1 MARRF
6 TNQEIAE
13 IFEHIADMLEIQGEI
28 PYKVMAYRRAAENI
42 AALGRDIYD
51 LWQEGALRTIP
62 GVGEAIEEK
71 IDQLLRTGRL
81 ELYERLKAE
90 IPPGLLEMRQIPDM
104 GPKRIK
110 AVWEKLG
117 ITTVEELEQAARAG
131 KLRDLPGFGAKLESK
146 ILAGIEAVRRRKI
159 AGRVPLGAAWPL
171 AQEIL
176 RALHEVPGV
185 QRLAAAGSFR
195 RMKETVGDLDFLV
208 AAEDPE
214 AVMERFTTLP
224 IVETVLLKGST
235 KSSVR
240 LRNGLQADL
249 RVIEA
254 ARWGTALQYF
264 TGSQQHNIQL
274 REHALRRGYS
284 LSEYA
289 LTRVESGEEILCAAE
304 EEVYER
310 LGLAYIPPE
319 LREGRGEIEA
329 ALEGRLPRL
338 VTVEDLQGD
347 LQAHSTWSDGQASI
361 RDMAR
366 AAKAKG
372 YRYMLLTDHSQ
383 SLGVARGLTPERL
396 REQRREVE
404 SVNAELG
411 DGFRIL
417 HGAEVEIRADG
428 SLDYPDEVLAS
439 LDLVVASVHTGLRQD
454 RERVTAR
461 FLAAIRHPHVHI
473 IAHPTG
479 RLLGEREGADADW
492 EAILRAAAETGT
504 LLEINANP
512 ARLDL
517 PDALARRALELGCYL
532 VISTDA
538 HSPGELDLIH
548 FGVAVARR
556 AWATPDR
563 IANTWPLERLL
574 RWAHEKPGRV
584 RRRS

>member
-1 MARRF
+1 MERRW
-6 TNQEIAE
+6 TNQEIAQ
-13 IFEHIADMLEIQGEI
+13 IFENIADMLEIQGEI

-51 LWQEGALRTIP
+51 LWKEGALRTIP

-90 IPPGLLEMRQIPDM
+90 IPQSLLEMRQIPDM

-110 AVWEKLG
+110 TVWEKLG
-117 ITTVEELEQAARAG
+117 ITTVEALEEAARAG
-131 KLRDLPGFGAKLESK
+131 KLRDLPGFGAKLEAK
-146 ILAGIEAVRRRKI
+146 ILAGIEAVKRRKI
-159 AGRVPLGAAWPL
+159 AGRVPLGVAWPL

-176 RALHEVPGV
+176 SALREVPGV
-185 QRLAAAGSFR
+185 QQLAAAGSFR
-195 RMKETVGDLDFLV
+195 RMKDTIGDLDFLV

-214 AVMERFTTLP
+214 AVMERFTSLP
-224 IVETVLLKGST
+224 IVEAVLLKGAT

-274 REHALRRGYS
+274 REHALKRGYS

-289 LTRVESGEEILCAAE
+289 LTLVKTEKEILCATE
-304 EEVYER
+304 EEVYAR

-338 VTVEDLQGD
+338 IEVADLLGD
-347 LQAHSTWSDGQASI
+347 LQVHSTWSDGQASI
-361 RDMAR
+361 REMAR

-383 SLGVARGLTPERL
+383 SLGVAKGLTPERL

-404 SVNAELG
+404 AVNAELG
-411 DGFRIL
+411 DGFRVL

-428 SLDYPDEVLAS
+428 SLDYPDDVLAS

-517 PDALARRALELGCYL
+517 PDALARRALELGCKL

-538 HSPGELDLIH
+538 HSPAEFDLIH

-556 AWATPDR
+556 AWATPAD
-563 IANTWPLERLL
+563 IANTWPLEQLLAWAKAKPQRLQ
-574 RWAHEKPGRV
+574 
-584 RRRS
+584 RRS

>member
-1 MARRF
+1 MERRW
-6 TNQEIAE
+6 TNQEIAQ
-13 IFEHIADMLEIQGEI
+13 IFENIADMLEIQGEI

-71 IDQLLRTGRL
+71 IDQLIRTGRM
-81 ELYERLKAE
+81 ELYERLKSE
-90 IPPGLLEMRQIPDM
+90 IPQSLLEMRQIPDM

-117 ITTVEELEQAARAG
+117 ITTVEELEEAARAG
-131 KLRDLPGFGAKLESK
+131 KLRSLPGFGAKLESK
-146 ILAGIEAVRRRKI
+146 ILASIEAVKRRKI

-176 RALHEVPGV
+176 RALQEVPGV

-195 RMKETVGDLDFLV
+195 RMKDTIGDLDFLV

-214 AVMERFTTLP
+214 AVMERFTSLP
-224 IVETVLLKGST
+224 IVEAVLLKGST

-289 LTRVESGEEILCAAE
+289 LTRVETEKEILCATE
-304 EEVYER
+304 EEVYAR

-338 VTVEDLQGD
+338 IEVEDLQGD
-347 LQAHSTWSDGQASI
+347 LQVHSVWSDGQASI
-361 RDMAR
+361 REMAR

-372 YRYMLLTDHSQ
+372 YRYILLTDHSQ
-383 SLGVARGLTPERL
+383 SLGVAKGLTPERL
-396 REQRREVE
+396 WEQRREVE
-404 SVNAELG
+404 AVNAELG
-411 DGFRIL
+411 DGFRVL

-428 SLDYPDEVLAS
+428 SLDYPDEVLAA

-517 PDALARRALELGCYL
+517 PDILARRALELGCKL

-538 HSPGELDLIH
+538 HSPGEFDLIH
-548 FGVAVARR
+548 FGVATARR
-556 AWATPDR
+556 AWATPAD
-563 IANTWPLERLL
+563 IANTWPLEQLLAWAKKKPQRL
-574 RWAHEKPGRV
+574 RGV
-584 RRRS
+584 R

>member
-1 MARRF
+1 MERRW
-6 TNQEIAE
+6 TNQEIAQ
-13 IFEHIADMLEIQGEI
+13 IFENIADMLEIQGEI

-71 IDQLLRTGRL
+71 IDALLRTGHL
-81 ELYERLKAE
+81 ELYERLKSE
-90 IPPGLLEMRQIPDM
+90 IPQSLLEMRQIPEM

-117 ITTVEELEQAARAG
+117 ITTVEELEEAARAG
-131 KLRDLPGFGAKLESK
+131 KLRSLPGFGPKLESK
-146 ILAGIEAVRRRKI
+146 ILAGIEGVKRRKI
-159 AGRVPLGAAWPL
+159 AGRVPLGVAWPL

-176 RALHEVPGV
+176 KALQEVPGV

-195 RMKETVGDLDFLV
+195 RMKDTVGDLDFLV

-214 AVMERFTTLP
+214 AVMERFTSLP

-240 LRNGLQADL
+240 LRDGLQADL

-289 LTRVESGEEILCAAE
+289 LTRVETEEEIRCATE
-304 EEVYER
+304 EEVYAR

-338 VTVEDLQGD
+338 VEVADLRGD
-347 LQAHSTWSDGQASI
+347 LQVHSVWSDGQASI
-361 RDMAR
+361 REMAQ

-383 SLGVARGLTPERL
+383 SLGVAKGLTPERL
-396 REQRREVE
+396 WEQRREVE
-404 SVNAELG
+404 AVNAELG
-411 DGFRIL
+411 DGFRVL

-428 SLDYPDEVLAS
+428 SLDYPDEVLAA

-461 FLAAIRHPHVHI
+461 FLAAIRHPYVHI

-479 RLLGEREGADADW
+479 RLIGEREGADADW

-517 PDALARRALELGCYL
+517 PDALARRALELGCKL

-538 HSPGELDLIH
+538 HSPGEFDLIH

-556 AWATPDR
+556 AWATPED

-574 RWAHEKPGRV
+574 AWAKAKPERLRGTP
-584 RRRS
+584 

>member
-1 MARRF
+1 MERRW
-6 TNQEIAE
+6 TNQEIAQ
-13 IFEHIADMLEIQGEI
+13 IFENIADMLEIQGEI

-81 ELYERLKAE
+81 ELYERLKSE
-90 IPPGLLEMRQIPDM
+90 IPQSLLEMRQIPDM
-104 GPKRIK
+104 GPKRIR

-117 ITTVEELEQAARAG
+117 ITTVEELEEAARAG
-131 KLRDLPGFGAKLESK
+131 KLRSLPGFGARLESK
-146 ILAGIEAVRRRKI
+146 ILAGIEAVKRRKI
-159 AGRVPLGAAWPL
+159 AGRVPLGVAWPL

-176 RALHEVPGV
+176 SALQEVPGV
-185 QRLAAAGSFR
+185 QRLAPAGSFR
-195 RMKETVGDLDFLV
+195 RMKDTIGDLDFLV

-224 IVETVLLKGST
+224 IVETVLLRGST

-240 LRNGLQADL
+240 LRTGLQADL

-274 REHALRRGYS
+274 REHALKRGYS

-289 LTRVESGEEILCAAE
+289 LTRVETETEILCATE
-304 EEVYER
+304 EEVYAR

-338 VTVEDLQGD
+338 IEIEDLQGD
-347 LQAHSTWSDGQASI
+347 LQVHSTWSDGQASI
-361 RDMAR
+361 REMAR

-383 SLGVARGLTPERL
+383 SLGVAKGLTPERL
-396 REQRREVE
+396 WEQRREIE
-404 SVNAELG
+404 AVNAELG
-411 DGFRIL
+411 DGFRVL

-428 SLDYPDEVLAS
+428 SLDYPDEVLAA
-439 LDLVVASVHTGLRQD
+439 LDLVVASVHTGLRQE
-454 RERVTAR
+454 REKVTAR

-492 EAILRAAAETGT
+492 EAVLRAAAETGT

-517 PDALARRALELGCYL
+517 PDVLARRALELGCKL

-538 HSPGELDLIH
+538 HSPGEFDLIH

-556 AWATPDR
+556 AWATRED

-574 RWAHEKPGRV
+574 AWAKEKP
-584 RRRS
+584 RRLRRA

>member
-1 MARRF
+1 MERRW
-6 TNQEIAE
+6 TNQEIAQILE
-13 IFEHIADMLEIQGEI
+13 NIADMLEIQGEI

-42 AALGRDIYD
+42 ATLGRDIYD
-51 LWQEGALRTIP
+51 LWREGALRTIP

-81 ELYERLKAE
+81 ELYERLKSE
-90 IPPGLLEMRQIPDM
+90 IPQSLLEMRQIPEM

-117 ITTVEELEQAARAG
+117 ITTVEELEEAARAG
-131 KLRDLPGFGAKLESK
+131 KLRSLPGFGAKLESK
-146 ILAGIEAVRRRKI
+146 ILAGIEAVKRRKI
-159 AGRVPLGAAWPL
+159 TGRVPLGVAWPL
-171 AQEIL
+171 AHEIL
-176 RALHEVPGV
+176 SALREVPGV
-185 QRLAAAGSFR
+185 QQLAAAGSFR
-195 RMKETVGDLDFLV
+195 RMKDTIGDLDFLV
-208 AAEDPE
+208 AADNPD

-240 LRNGLQADL
+240 LRTGLQADL

-274 REHALRRGYS
+274 REHALKRGYS

-289 LTRVESGEEILCAAE
+289 LTQVETEKEILCATE
-304 EEVYER
+304 EEVYSH

-338 VTVEDLQGD
+338 IEIEDLQGD
-347 LQAHSTWSDGQASI
+347 LQVHSTWSDGQASI
-361 RDMAR
+361 QEMAQ
-366 AAKAKG
+366 AAKARG

-383 SLGVARGLTPERL
+383 SLGVAKGLTPERL
-396 REQRREVE
+396 WEQRREIE
-404 SVNAELG
+404 AVNTELG
-411 DGFRIL
+411 DGFRVL

-428 SLDYPDEVLAS
+428 SLDYPDEVLAA

-461 FLAAIRHPHVHI
+461 FLAAIRHPYVHI

-517 PDALARRALELGCYL
+517 PDVLARRALELGCKL

-538 HSPGELDLIH
+538 HSPGEFDLIH

-556 AWATPDR
+556 AWATPKDV
-563 IANTWPLERLL
+563 ANAWPLEQLL
-574 RWAHEKPGRV
+574 AWAKEKPRRLGRA
-584 RRRS
+584 

>member
-1 MARRF
+1 MERRW
-6 TNQEIAE
+6 TNQEIAR
-13 IFEHIADMLEIQGEI
+13 IFENIADMLEIQGEI

-42 AALGRDIYD
+42 AALGREIYD

-71 IDQLLRTGRL
+71 IDQLLRTGRI
-81 ELYERLKAE
+81 ELYERLKSE
-90 IPPGLLEMRQIPDM
+90 IPESLLEMRQIPDM

-110 AVWEKLG
+110 TVWEKLG
-117 ITTVEELEQAARAG
+117 ITTVEELEAAARAG
-131 KLRDLPGFGAKLESK
+131 KLRSLPGFGAKLESK
-146 ILAGIEAVRRRKI
+146 ILAGIEAVKRRKI
-159 AGRVPLGAAWPL
+159 AGRVPLGIAWPL

-176 RALHEVPGV
+176 QALREVPGV
-185 QRLAAAGSFR
+185 QQLAAAGSFR
-195 RMKETVGDLDFLV
+195 RMKDTIGDLDFLV

-214 AVMERFTTLP
+214 AVMERFTSLP
-224 IVETVLLKGST
+224 VVEAVLLKGST

-274 REHALRRGYS
+274 REHALKRGYS

-289 LTRVESGEEILCAAE
+289 LTKVETEQEILCATE
-304 EEVYER
+304 EEVYAH

-338 VTVEDLQGD
+338 VEVGDLQGD
-347 LQAHSTWSDGQASI
+347 LQVHSVWSDGQASI
-361 RDMAR
+361 REMAQ

-383 SLGVARGLTPERL
+383 SLGVAKGLTPERL
-396 REQRREVE
+396 WEQRRELE
-404 SVNAELG
+404 AVNAELG

-428 SLDYPDEVLAS
+428 SLDYPDEVLAA

-517 PDALARRALELGCYL
+517 PDTLARRALELGCRL

-538 HSPGELDLIH
+538 HSPGEFDLIH

-556 AWATPDR
+556 AWATPSE
-563 IANTWPLERLL
+563 IANTWPLEQLLAWAKAKPQRL
-574 RWAHEKPGRV
+574 R
-584 RRRS
+584 

>member
-1 MARRF
+1 MARRL
-6 TNQEIAE
+6 TNQEVAE
-13 IFEHIADMLEIQGEI
+13 IFERIADMLEIQGEEI
-28 PYKVMAYRRAAENI
+28 PYKIMAYRRAAENI

-51 LWQEGALRTIP
+51 LWAEGALRTIP

-71 IDQLLRTGRL
+71 IDELLRTGRL
-81 ELYERLKAE
+81 AYYERLKAQ
-90 IPPGLLEMRQIPDM
+90 IPEGLLELRQIPDM

-110 AVWEKLG
+110 TVWERLG
-117 ITTVEELEQAARAG
+117 ITTVEELEAAARAG
-131 KLRDLPGFGAKLESK
+131 RLRDLPGFGAKLESK
-146 ILAGIEAVRRRKI
+146 ILAGIEAVKRRKI

-171 AQEIL
+171 AQQIL
-176 RALHEVPGV
+176 DALREVPGV
-185 QRLAAAGSFR
+185 QRLAVAGSFR

-214 AVMERFTTLP
+214 AVMERFATLP
-224 IVETVLLKGST
+224 VVEAVLLRGST
-235 KSSVR
+235 KTSVR
-240 LRNGLQADL
+240 LQNGLQADL
-249 RVIEA
+249 RVIEG

-289 LTRVESGEEILCAAE
+289 LTPVGTETEILCAAE
-304 EEVYER
+304 EEVYAR
-310 LGLAYIPPE
+310 LGLAFIPPE

-338 VTVEDLQGD
+338 VQVEDLQGD
-347 LQAHSTWSDGQASI
+347 LQVHSTWSDGQASI
-361 RDMAR
+361 REMAR
-366 AAKAKG
+366 AAKARG
-372 YRYMLLTDHSQ
+372 YRYILITDHSQ

-396 REQRREVE
+396 REQRREIE
-404 SVNAELG
+404 AINAELG
-411 DGFRIL
+411 DGFRVL

-428 SLDYPDEVLAS
+428 SLDYPDEVLAG
-439 LDLVVASVHTGLRQD
+439 LDLVVASVHSGLRQD

-461 FLAAIRHPHVHI
+461 FLAAIYHPYVHI

-492 EAILRAAAETGT
+492 EAILQAAAETGT

-517 PDALARRALELGCYL
+517 PDSLARRALELGCRL

-538 HSPGELDLIH
+538 HSLGELDGVF

-556 AWATPDR
+556 AWASPEA

-574 RWAHEKPGRV
+574 AWAKEKPHRL
-584 RRRS
+584 RRR